1 MYEYLK
7 DLFDGGALTFEEFSG
22 KLEKADGIKLA
33 NLKDGGYVGRDKF
46 DALSAERD
54 GLKGQLAQAS
64 EKLEGYDPEWKA
76 KASQLQQEAEEKV
89 QAVRFDYALKAA
101 LRDAGAKNP
110 AVVAGALKLDVLQEN
125 DGHIVGLKEQL
136 DALRESDA
144 YLFESDTPS
153 PEIVRPGT
161 PPPRKTSEQE
171 QMDAF
176 YANNPFYQKK

>member
-1 MYEYLK
+1 MYDYLK
-7 DLFDGGALTFEEFSG
+7 DLFASGALTFEEFSD

-46 DALSAERD
+46 DALAAERD

-64 EKLEGYDPEWKA
+64 EKLEGYDPAWKS
-76 KASQLQQEAEEKV
+76 KADQLQQEAEQKV
-89 QAVRFDYALKAA
+89 RAIRFDYALKAA

-110 AVVAGALKLDVLQEN
+110 TVVAGALNRDALQEN

-144 YLFESDTPS
+144 YLFESDTPA
-153 PEIVRPGT
+153 PEIVRPGA
-161 PPPRKTSEQE
+161 PQPRKTSERE